1 MRKPKSFLRVFT
13 DTGPLVALA
22 VAIALMIGIVGPA
35 SAQFFNFGGPS
46 RPAPRSGGGWF
57 GGDFFQPFQQTP
69 SQQQAPRQD
78 FSRAPGPA
86 KRDTVPERN
95 VLVLGDA
102 MADWLGY
109 GLEDAYAEQP
119 DMGVIRK
126 HKTVSGLIKYQPRGE
141 PADWAAAAKAILAT
155 EKPDAIVVMLGLHD
169 RVAIREALTEKKTDK
184 KEDKKDARAKPGDAK
199 SKPESSTDAAKSDAG
214 KPDTAKADG
223 TKADTAKTDTAKTDT
238 AKADDAED
246 DDAPQIAAPE
256 KGARAGGGLYEFRDE
271 RWVELYAKKI
281 EELIGVLKSKGV
293 PVLWVGLP
301 AIRGQKGTSDL
312 LFLDALYRD
321 GAGKAG
327 ITYVDV
333 WDGFVD
339 EGGRFMQRG
348 PDFEGQPRKLRADDG
363 VFFTKAGARKLAH
376 YVEREVTRLL
386 AGRSGPIAVPIEPV
400 TPDANVVPGQPAPR
414 PLAGPV
420 MPLVASS
427 VGTDQLLGG
436 PGSRPAG
443 VDALAARTLV
453 KGEALAAPAGRADDY
468 AWPRREI
475 GREQAKGDTPM
486 AATSPSGTV
495 AAVPGQKQLLLP
507 PPQQTFQ
514 QQKRQPP
521 PTQIRPAQNN
531 NGPSLRDFFGGFGA
545 PPSQP
550 APPPAAHRVDRQ
562 PRACRVRRVVSDDRP
577 KSRRAISCDS
587 GETRVSRRCRAARRQ
602 RRYAGMR
609 ADLSVIAP
617 ARRRTARWAR
627 HQQRQRKT
635 NSTCDQQ
642 RAERIFLHGFCHRL
656 LAAANGVA
664 AVFIGVLGIVDGGI
678 GGVAGGILGLAVE
691 ILHRAGGF
699 ARAAL
704 GLRLRIASHVANSAF
719 DLTGKILGRADNS
732 ILVHRGLSCFQ
743 RM

>member
-1 MRKPKSFLRVFT
+1 MRKPKSFLHVFT

-22 VAIALMIGIVGPA
+22 VAIALLIGIVGPA
-35 SAQFFNFGGPS
+35 SAQFFNFGGFGGPPQ
-46 RPAPRSGGGWF
+46 RQAPQRGGGWF
-57 GGDFFQPFQQTP
+57 GGDFFQPFQQQAP
-69 SQQQAPRQD
+69 QAPRQD

-109 GLEDAYAEQP
+109 GLEDAYSEQP

-126 HKTVSGLIKYQPRGE
+126 HKTVSGLIRYQPRGE

-169 RVAIREALTEKKTDK
+169 RQAIRDAVTEKKPDK
-184 KEDKKDARAKPGDAK
+184 KEDKKDARGKPGDAK
-199 SKPESSTDAAKSDAG
+199 AKPESSTDAAKSDAG
-214 KPDTAKADG
+214 KADAGKADAAKADG
-223 TKADTAKTDTAKTDT
+223 TKADTAKADT
-238 AKADDAED
+238 AKADDAD
-246 DDAPQIAAPE
+246 DDDSPQIAAPE
-256 KGARAGGGLYEFRDE
+256 KSARTSGGLYEFRDE

-301 AIRGQKGTSDL
+301 AIRGQRGTSDM

-333 WDGFVD
+333 WDGYVD
-339 EGGRFMQRG
+339 EAGRFLQKG
-348 PDFEGQPRKLRADDG
+348 PDFEGQIRQLRTADG

-386 AGRSGPIAVPIEPV
+386 AARSGPIAVPIEPA

-475 GREQAKGDTPM
+475 GREQARGDTPV
-486 AATSPSGTV
+486 AATTPSGAV

-507 PPQQTFQ
+507 PPQQTLQ
-514 QQKRQPP
+514 HQKRQQPP
-521 PTQIRPAQNN
+521 PPLQIRPAPTT
-531 NGPSLRDFFGGFGA
+531 GPSLRDFFGGFGSA
-545 PPSQP
+545 PRQP
-550 APPPAAHRVDRQ
+550 APPPGAA
-562 PRACRVRRVVSDDRP
+562 PRAPATPGVPRP
-577 KSRRAISCDS
+577 PGNVGRSAEVPP
-587 GETRVSRRCRAARRQ
+587 GNLTR
-602 RRYAGMR
+602 
-609 ADLSVIAP
+609 
-617 ARRRTARWAR
+617 
-627 HQQRQRKT
+627 
-635 NSTCDQQ
+635 
-642 RAERIFLHGFCHRL
+642 F
-656 LAAANGVA
+656 
-664 AVFIGVLGIVDGGI
+664 
-678 GGVAGGILGLAVE
+678 
-691 ILHRAGGF
+691 
-699 ARAAL
+699 
-704 GLRLRIASHVANSAF
+704 
-719 DLTGKILGRADNS
+719 
-732 ILVHRGLSCFQ
+732 
-743 RM
+743 